1 MLLSNLGGGDEASL
15 KLPTEKNLQLLE
27 LTTYA

>member
-1 MLLSNLGGGDEASL
+1 MLLSNLRGGDETSL